1 MQARGQQH
9 VVVFVDLK
17 KAFDKVRYYDM
28 FELLMGMEVPKDIIE
43 ILWKIYEADD
53 TTYKINNRVSEGVE
67 NQKGVK

>member
-1 MQARGQQH
+1 
-9 VVVFVDLK
+9 
-17 KAFDKVRYYDM
+17 M